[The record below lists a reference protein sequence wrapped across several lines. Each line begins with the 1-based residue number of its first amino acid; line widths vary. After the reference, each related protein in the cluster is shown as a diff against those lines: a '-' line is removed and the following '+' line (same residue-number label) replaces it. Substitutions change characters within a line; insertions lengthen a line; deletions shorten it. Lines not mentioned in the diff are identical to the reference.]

1 MKILCNGE
9 PQEIA
14 PGSCVSDYLGQLA
27 LEASS
32 VVVECDGKILT
43 RDEYGSHE
51 LQNGSVLELI
61 RFVGGG

>member
-1 MKILCNGE
+1 MKVFCNGIAR
-9 PQEIA
+9 EIVA
-14 PGSCVSDYLGQLA
+14 GSRVADCLRQLD

-43 RDEYGSHE
+43 REEYGSHE
-51 LQNGSVLELI
+51 LQDGSVLELI

>member
-9 PQEIA
+9 AQEISLGIRVA
-14 PGSCVSDYLGQLA
+14 DYLAQLG

-32 VVVECDGKILT
+32 VVVECDGKILS
-43 RDEYGSHE
+43 REEYESQVLHDGSK
-51 LQNGSVLELI
+51 LELI

>member
-9 PQEIA
+9 TVEVAAGIRVA
-14 PGSCVSDYLGQLA
+14 DYLRQLG
-27 LEASS
+27 LEASA

-43 RDEYGSHE
+43 REEYGSHA
-51 LQNGSVLELI
+51 LQDGSVLELI

>member
-9 PQEIA
+9 AQEIA
-14 PGSCVSDYLGQLA
+14 PGTCVADYLSQLG
-27 LEASS
+27 LEVSL

-43 RDEYGSHE
+43 REEYGSHE
-51 LQNGSVLELI
+51 LKDGSVLELI

>member
-9 PQEIA
+9 AQAIA
-14 PGSCVSDYLGQLA
+14 PETRVADYLNQLG
-27 LEASS
+27 LESSS

-43 RDEYGSHE
+43 REEYGSHV
-51 LQNGSVLELI
+51 LQDGSVLELI

>member
-9 PQEIA
+9 PVEIA
-14 PGSCVSDYLGQLA
+14 SETRVADYLSQLGLDA
-27 LEASS
+27 LS

-43 RDEYGSHE
+43 REEYESHV
-51 LQNGSVLELI
+51 LQDGSVLELI